1 MKYCVFNQEVEEEEA
16 EPPKYFRIL
25 RENFP
30 ECPFLIFGVLFSAI
44 QGSTM
49 PLFALFFGEMIKV
62 FYSSNTSVTS

>member
-1 MKYCVFNQEVEEEEA
+1 MLKVEEEEVDK
-16 EPPKYFRIL
+16 PKFLRIL

-30 ECPFLIFGVLFSAI
+30 ECPFLIFGTLFSAI

-62 FYSSNTSVTS
+62 QKMLQCIYKR